1 MYTCTAV
8 CSMSYTVCVCVCRR
22 APSSSPAHPHRWGGA
37 WASGWSAPPR
47 SPLCRSVPFRSSLF
61 RCFFM
66 RMRAGVC
73 ILWRRGDEERDE
85 GSPSCVLSAG
95 GVNGLLTSANAYASS
110 PPAPTCTTVCPL
122 RVHRCACEQG
132 RRGGGRVPQASGT
145 CSESHGSTN
154 SVVRKALCDPRSLS
168 QAQQTHTHK
177 HTHKHTNERTNDRN
191 LPLPL
196 NVA

>member
-8 CSMSYTVCVCVCRR
+8 CSMSYTVCVCVCVDVRPLLPR
-22 APSSSPAHPHRWGGA
+22 LILIAGGVPGRVGGSHLHA
-37 WASGWSAPPR
+37 
-47 SPLCRSVPFRSSLF
+47 PLCAVPFRSSLF

-154 SVVRKALCDPRSLS
+154 SVVRKALCDPRSPS
-168 QAQQTHTHK
+168 QAQQTHTH
-177 HTHKHTNERTNDRN
+177 TNERTNKRSQS
-191 LPLPL
+191 
-196 NVA
+196 AIATECCMT